1 MKKLKSI
8 LLLSVAVIVILPVLG
23 ISPSFSPG
31 GNCFIFLSPISNS
44 VTIDFYNDRTLDEGM
59 DSIRVFIITAV
70 DPLASIESLTISL
83 RATPKM
89 KDYEGEV
96 TYMLFGLGGAELAFF
111 GIETATYSTAYSNSI
126 EKILSINSQFGFA
139 AAGMAMTSVSEADG
153 NVPFTIRASYT
164 EAAQ

>member
-1 MKKLKSI
+1 MKKIKS
-8 LLLSVAVIVILPVLG
+8 LLLPYMAVIAGLSAAAITPAFASG
-23 ISPSFSPG
+23 TSG
-31 GNCFIFLSPISNS
+31 FIFLSPVSNS
-44 VTIDFYNDRTLDEGM
+44 VTIDFYNDRTLDEGP

-70 DPLASIESLTISL
+70 DPLAAIESLTISL

-111 GIETATYSTAYSNSI
+111 GIETATYSTTYSNSI
-126 EKILSINSQFGFA
+126 EKTLTINAPFGIA
-139 AAGMAMTSVSEADG
+139 AAGMAITSVRKADS